1 MYIID
6 VSDLNI
12 KPAFKKN
19 DDDST
24 ASFSFKTTEAP
35 VFEKDKNSILSAL
48 LRKGAKPEVVIK
60 PEIVFKK

>member
-1 MYIID
+1 MYVID

-24 ASFSFKTTEAP
+24 ASFTFKTTE

-60 PEIVFKK
+60 PEIVLKK